1 MSENIYPFQHS
12 PYEDGP
18 SPVNP
23 FKDVL
28 DMIRDSQVKAARI
41 VEATKEQEAEIIEA
55 ATQKEE
61 LHKHD
66 YRVTGGMYFA
76 IRYCIR
82 CGKSWRL
89 PLRYD
94 DFEDPPV
101 AEWETI
107 SEPVDLSVPILP
119 DYEG

>member
-1 MSENIYPFQHS
+1 MSDNIYSQHS
-12 PYEDGP
+12 PEEGNYRQP
-18 SPVNP
+18 PVSA

-28 DMIRDSQVKAARI
+28 DMIRASQAQAARI
-41 VEATKEQEAEIIEA
+41 VEAAKAE
-55 ATQKEE
+55 EE

-76 IRYCIR
+76 IRYCQK

-107 SEPVDLSVPILP
+107 SEPVDLTIPVLP
-119 DYEG
+119 DYED